1 MTAPTI
7 LADPPSS
14 HPPTSHPQH
23 ADQKPAPAAEIPA
36 MASSFPLPALRPA
49 RRALRV
55 RHIVLGLAA
64 ASSLLAGLYWGLLA
78 SDLYV
83 CEAQVVVVRA
93 DMGGV
98 DPGGLGGLL
107 SGLPGGGNRADQM
120 LLRSHLLS
128 LDMLARLDAELHLRQ
143 RYADHAHDPLARL
156 RDAHAPLARF
166 ADYMKRRI
174 AIDYDDNEGILH
186 VEAAAF
192 DPQTA
197 QAIVATMLR
206 EGAQFMNRN
215 DHRLAQVQVDFLSGE
230 AQRMG
235 ARNEAA
241 RKALLAYQNKA
252 GMVSPEDTLQSVAST
267 IAQLEARRSALQTQ
281 LGTLEAYLVPSHP
294 DVVAVRQQIAAV
306 DGELARE
313 RGRAA
318 SNAPGALN
326 RSADAFRQL
335 EQEAQFSQGLY
346 QTTLA
351 ALEKGRITAMQAM
364 KQVSVIQSPT
374 LPEYP
379 ARPRRF
385 VNTLVF
391 TLAAFLTAG
400 IALLLVAVVRDHID

>member
-7 LADPPSS
+7 LADPPT
-14 HPPTSHPQH
+14 PHPQH

-36 MASSFPLPALRPA
+36 MAPSFPLPALRPA

-64 ASSLLAGLYWGLLA
+64 ASSLLAGLYWGCSPRTSMSA
-78 SDLYV
+78 RRKSWS
-83 CEAQVVVVRA
+83 CGRTWAGSIR
-93 DMGGV
+93 
-98 DPGGLGGLL
+98 GLGGLL

-174 AIDYDDNEGILH
+174 AIDYDDNEGVLH

-364 KQVSVIQSPT
+364 KQVSVIQSPS